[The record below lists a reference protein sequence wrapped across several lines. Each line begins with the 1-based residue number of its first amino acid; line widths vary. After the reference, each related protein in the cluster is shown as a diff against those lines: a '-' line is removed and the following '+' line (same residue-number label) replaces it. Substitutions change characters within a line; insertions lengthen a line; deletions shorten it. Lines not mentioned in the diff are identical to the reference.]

1 MTPENS
7 LPNFASDLVRIH
19 KAISRGIQVS
29 ATRGAKFMREGF
41 PDAGM
46 EQGYARYVLSLTIVL
61 GAHHVGEDEIA
72 FPALR
77 ARLPAAPYGRL
88 TADHQFVEAALGTVR
103 NAIGDVAGDSAR
115 VGLSVVLEGLA
126 RVSSA
131 WPRHMQLEEEHFAE
145 KAIAAVMTP
154 EEQAQV
160 SVAMAKHSQARA
172 TPAYLALPFVLFNLA
187 AEDRASMAETL
198 PRVIVEQLV
207 LKEWKDQWTP
217 MKPFLL
223 D

>member
-7 LPNFASDLVRIH
+7 PPNLARDLVRIH
-19 KAISRGIQVS
+19 KAISRGLLVS
-29 ATRGAKFMREGF
+29 ATSGAKFMREGF

-46 EQGYARYVLSLTIVL
+46 MLGYARYVLSLTIVL

-72 FPALR
+72 FPALK

-88 TADHQFVEAALGTVR
+88 VADHQFVEASLGAVR
-103 NAIGDVAGDSAR
+103 HAAGDVAGDTAK
-115 VGLSVVLEGLA
+115 VGLGVVLEGLS
-126 RVSSA
+126 RVSTV
-131 WPRHMQLEEEHFAE
+131 WPRHIQLEEEHFAE
-145 KAIAAVMTP
+145 EAIGAVMTP

-160 SVAMAKHSQARA
+160 SVAMAKHTQELA
-172 TPAYLALPFVLFNLA
+172 TPPSLALPFVLFNLA
-187 AEDRASMAETL
+187 AEDRASMAEAL
-198 PRVIVEQLV
+198 PRLVAEQLV
-207 LKEWKDQWTP
+207 SKEWKDQWMP